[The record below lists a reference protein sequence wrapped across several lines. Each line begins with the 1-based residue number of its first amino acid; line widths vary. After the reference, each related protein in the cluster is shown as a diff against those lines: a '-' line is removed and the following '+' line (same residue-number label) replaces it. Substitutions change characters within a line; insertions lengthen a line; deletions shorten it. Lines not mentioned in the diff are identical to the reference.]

1 MKDRGWVVETA
12 APWKPWKNELHVFP
26 PFPPRLENSA
36 KNNCAEF
43 STVPTAPT
51 AIFIK
56 KKNPGIGRR
65 FIVIDLDQIRM
76 DKPGLAV

>member
-1 MKDRGWVVETA
+1 MLGGWAMETA

-43 STVPTAPT
+43 PTVPTAPT
-51 AIFIK
+51 ARDIYLPK
-56 KKNPGIGRR
+56 KEGRR
-65 FIVIDLDQIRM
+65 KKDRLRLVIC
-76 DKPGLAV
+76 

>member
-1 MKDRGWVVETA
+1 META

-43 STVPTAPT
+43 PTVPTAPT
-51 AIFIK
+51 ISFK
-56 KKNPGIGRR
+56 KEENRILASD
-65 FIVIDLDQIRM
+65 VSSDCM
-76 DKPGLAV
+76 DKKESEA